1 MPNLELKPEAV
12 RNSFRASLAVNLQRE
27 FDQLEKLLMSPIQNL
42 PWYHDLGTRITAI
55 RRSPERSFSM
65 RALSA
70 ALGPSSSVLAKACRF
85 VKEYTEVEI
94 RGALSR
100 TGTDWTH
107 LTLAFSIRSK
117 TARHKLLAE
126 STREKWSP
134 KELQAQVQLRHPTG
148 RRGMGGR
155 RPKELRGLNAAEQL
169 KELARRTDAWLFF
182 YNSIVADIRLSIGR
196 TRRSQSSYN
205 KSLRKTLLR
214 MSGAVRNMR
223 ALLK

>member
-1 MPNLELKPEAV
+1 MPNLELKPETV
-12 RNSFRASLAVNLQRE
+12 RNSFRAELAVNLQRD
-27 FDQLEKLLMSPIQNL
+27 FDQLVKLIMNPVQDL
-42 PWYHDLGTRITAI
+42 PWYHVLGTRITAI
-55 RRSPERSFSM
+55 RGSAQRSFSM

-85 VKEYTEVEI
+85 VKEYTEGEI
-94 RGALSR
+94 RDALSK

-107 LTLAFSIRSK
+107 LTLAFSIRNK
-117 TARHKLLAE
+117 TARHQLLAE

-134 KELQAQVQLRHPTG
+134 KELQAQVQLRFPTG

-155 RPKELRGLNAAEQL
+155 RPKPLRGLNAAEQL

-182 YNSIVADIRLSIGR
+182 YNSIVTDV
-196 TRRSQSSYN
+196 RRSVGGTRQIQSPHN
-205 KSLRKTLLR
+205 KSLRKSLSR
-214 MSGAVRNMR
+214 MSGAIRNMR